1 MDFIDTIFSFI
12 PLIMIFLFITRIAKS
27 AGKKNRPKP
36 INTIE
41 KSEKQKP
48 QKAQPQKPSR
58 KPKFDRVAF
67 AHDFIEQLKSVIQE
81 DEDNP
86 KPATVPLSSSPV
98 PGGPGPG
105 GPGPGS
111 PVNPAPVKPVA
122 KAKTAAGIKHRSA
135 AENKR
140 LVLSKQKA
148 DAVQKESARSRLNS
162 LPELK
167 KAVVWA
173 EILGPPKGLQ

>member
-48 QKAQPQKPSR
+48 QKAQLQKPSR

-105 GPGPGS
+105 S
-111 PVNPAPVKPVA
+111 PVNPARVKPVA
-122 KAKTAAGIKHRSA
+122 KAKTAAGIKHRPA

-148 DAVQKESARSRLNS
+148 DAVQKESTRSRLNS